1 MFLFNTNPTVC
12 FALALIFSVL
22 TDAKHFNGGTIRW
35 EPVNPNDTSNLT
47 TITITQTYYWTYPY
61 IKCLSNVSA
70 SSGFGTG
77 SDKLICV
84 VDCATSG
91 NYSAN
96 PISKLTD
103 CISTDAS
110 TGLMISQRSVNVTLP
125 TDAHFYIA
133 NVGTAW
139 SSLGYPVKANLE
151 WSIVTN
157 IDLRK
162 RSDGIINTPP
172 VATVVSPQ
180 YAIVNRSTEIII
192 PVSDVNVGDDIRCR
206 WSVYISGY
214 RRRRQAHYEEQKQ
227 GANNFIALENADQK
241 VSIIPEAICATTGCN
256 TSCLQ
261 NCDCDCSGC
270 QTADCTENKCYNN
283 VCSQVTNSTN
293 TTTAD
298 KIAKIVDETAVAADT
313 TTKIIEKAKT
323 TTGKTVTAADTT
335 TTIIENAKTTTGKTV
350 TTADTT
356 TSEIVGTLKST
367 STYPV
372 RQAIDECGGI
382 CYSNT
387 VPNGTILSNCTISF
401 TPTRVGVWY
410 AFAIQVSSY

>member
-1 MFLFNTNPTVC
+1 MFLLNANPTVC

-22 TDAKHFNGGTIRW
+22 IDAKHFNGGTIRW
-35 EPVNPNDTSNLT
+35 EPVNPNDTSNLI

-61 IKCLSNVSA
+61 IKCLSNVPA

-96 PISKLTD
+96 LVSKLTD

-110 TGLMISQRSVNVTLP
+110 TGLMISQRSVNVTL
-125 TDAHFYIA
+125 TKDAHFYIA

-139 SSLGYPVKANLE
+139 SPLGYPAKNNLE

-172 VATVVSPQ
+172 VATIVSPQ
-180 YAIVNRSTEIII
+180 YAIVNRPTEITI
-192 PVSDVNVGDDIRCR
+192 PVSDVNAGDDVRCR

-214 RRRRQAHYEEQKQ
+214 RRRRQANYEEQKRE
-227 GANNFIALENADQK
+227 ANSFIKLLNRERNVRAPIEQECTED
-241 VSIIPEAICATTGCN
+241 GCD
-256 TSCLQ
+256 TECVR
-261 NCDCDCSGC
+261 DCRCTCSNC
-270 QTADCTENKCYNN
+270 QTAYCSGSRCKQA
-283 VCSQVTNSTN
+283 VCSQTTTSTA

-298 KIAKIVDETAVAADT
+298 IT
-313 TTKIIEKAKT
+313 TTET
-323 TTGKTVTAADTT
+323 
-335 TTIIENAKTTTGKTV
+335 
-350 TTADTT
+350 
-356 TSEIVGTLKST
+356 VGTPKST

-382 CYSNT
+382 CYPST
-387 VPNGTILSNCTISF
+387 VPNGTTLSNCTISF